1 MASTRSTTD
10 KRRPRKGGL
19 LALAALAGVATL
31 AGGVAGVWA
40 QQARQPQPT
49 TPSTSTVGGSLADA
63 SGSQQASPTPATAQT
78 ATDPDLEDNGL
89 TTATLRAASQAR
101 VAEDIPPGT
110 RIGKVSDAPA
120 PAEDMGRL
128 NLREASVDG
137 LRTRLDPTR
146 NDAPGIRFGSFT
158 LKPSINQSINAE
170 SRRDGQSR
178 QNRGYL
184 ETGVNATL
192 TSDWSRHQLT
202 VTGQG
207 AWQKNIAGEGST
219 DPFADVQADLRL
231 DVSHLTTAH
240 LRAGYRIEREDAS
253 DPNAVANATTQSTVQ
268 QFSLGSSVEHDFG
281 ILRGS
286 ARIDGTRYSYG
297 DVDLD
302 NGTVLSMKDRNR
314 NVGVATARM
323 GYVLSPALI
332 PFIEASAGRG
342 LYDERRDMSGYAR
355 SYTSWGGRA
364 GLQVDF
370 GEKLGGELALGY
382 SRYAF
387 DDDRLR
393 DIGALTV
400 DGLVNWSP
408 QRGTNIATSLTTAL
422 EPSTTAG
429 ESGAIAYTLTSRATR
444 ELRNALVA
452 RLSGGLTLRNYPA
465 GAATPDERVWF
476 AGAGLTWDINR
487 ALALTGDVSY
497 ERTLRDSGIN
507 ASVAKI
513 GIGLTMRR

>member
-10 KRRPRKGGL
+10 RRRPRKGGL
-19 LALAALAGVATL
+19 LAFAALAGGVTL
-31 AGGVAGVWA
+31 SGGVAAVFA
-40 QQARQPQPT
+40 QQALQPAATQPAAQT
-49 TPSTSTVGGSLADA
+49 GRTD
-63 SGSQQASPTPATAQT
+63 PATASDLQQPAPALA
-78 ATDPDLEDNGL
+78 ATPAAGNPDGEDNGL
-89 TTATLRAASQAR
+89 TTATLQAATQAR
-101 VAEDIPPGT
+101 VAQEVPPGT
-110 RIGKVSDAPA
+110 RIGRVSDAPA
-120 PAEDMGRL
+120 LNEDMSRL

-137 LRTRLDPTR
+137 LRPRLDPTR
-146 NDAPGIRFGSFT
+146 NDAPGIRLGSFT
-158 LKPSINQSINAE
+158 LKPSINQSVNAE
-170 SRRDGQSR
+170 NRRDGTSGQH
-178 QNRGYL
+178 RGYV

-207 AWQKNIAGEGST
+207 AWQKNISGKGST

-240 LRAGYRIEREDAS
+240 LRAGYRADREDAS
-253 DPNAVANATTQSTVQ
+253 DPNAVANATSQSVVQ
-268 QFSLGSSVEHDFG
+268 QFLLGSSVEHDFG
-281 ILRGS
+281 VLRGS
-286 ARIDGTRYSYG
+286 ARLDGTRYSYG

-332 PFIEASAGRG
+332 PFLEASVGRG
-342 LYDERRDMSGYAR
+342 LYDERRDMLGYAR

-382 SRYAF
+382 GRYAF
-387 DDDRLR
+387 DDARLR
-393 DIGALTV
+393 DIGALTI
-400 DGLVNWSP
+400 DGLINWSP

-452 RLSGGLTLRNYPA
+452 RLSGGLTLRNYPS
-465 GAATPDERVWF
+465 GSTTPDERVWS

-497 ERTLRDSGIN
+497 ERTLRDSGVDSSI
-507 ASVAKI
+507 AKV

>member
-1 MASTRSTTD
+1 MVSLISTSA
-10 KRRPRKGGL
+10 RRDRRLGRLLAL
-19 LALAALAGVATL
+19 LALAGVV
-31 AGGVAGVWA
+31 VAGLESEAAQA
-40 QQARQPQPT
+40 QQMRQPSPA
-49 TPSTSTVGGSLADA
+49 TPVD
-63 SGSQQASPTPATAQT
+63 TPAPPSSDDEDGA
-78 ATDPDLEDNGL
+78 DNGL
-89 TTATLRAASQAR
+89 STATLQAATQAR
-101 VAEDIPPGT
+101 VAGTGARDEDAASDLSSGG
-110 RIGKVSDAPA
+110 RIGRAGDAPA
-120 PAEDMGRL
+120 VGDDLARL
-128 NLREASVDG
+128 NQREGSVDG

-146 NDAPGIRFGSFT
+146 NDAPGIRLGTFT
-158 LKPSINQSINAE
+158 LKPSINQSINVE
-170 SRRDGQSR
+170 NRRDGASR
-178 QNRGYL
+178 EHRGYL

-207 AWQKNIAGEGST
+207 AWQKNISGEGAT
-219 DPFADVQADLRL
+219 DPFVDIDADLRL
-231 DVSHLTTAH
+231 DVSHQTTAH
-240 LRAGYRIEREDAS
+240 LKAGYRVEREDAS

-268 QFSLGSSVEHDFG
+268 QFSLGSSIEHDFG

-286 ARIDGTRYSYG
+286 ARLDGTRYAYG
-297 DVDLD
+297 DVELD
-302 NGTVLSMKDRNR
+302 NGTTLSLKDRNR
-314 NVGVATARM
+314 NVGVATGRL
-323 GYVLSPALI
+323 GYELSPALI
-332 PFIEASAGRG
+332 PFIEASLGRG
-342 LYDERRDMSGYAR
+342 LYDERRDISGYER
-355 SYTSWGGRA
+355 SYTSWGGRG

-382 SRYAF
+382 GHYGF
-387 DDDRLR
+387 DDGRLR

-429 ESGAIAYTLTSRATR
+429 ESGAIAYSLTSRATR

-452 RLSGGLTLRNYPA
+452 RLSGGLTLRNYPS
-465 GAATPDERVWF
+465 GSATPDERVWF

-487 ALALTGDVSY
+487 ALALTGDISY

-507 ASVAKI
+507 AGIAKI